1 MKCKRNEVHGIRL
14 TFLGATHEV
23 TGSCFLLEACGKR
36 VLVDCCIEQGPDTFE
51 NMELPVNPADVDMV
65 LLTHA
70 HMDHSGKLPL
80 LYKKG
85 FDGQVFAT
93 NATADLCE
101 IMLRDSAHIQM
112 FEAEWKNRKGM
123 RAGREP
129 VEPLYD
135 MDDAIGV
142 LSCFVRC
149 EYDKE
154 IMIADGIQIHFVDA
168 GHLLGSSSITV
179 KIRENGVEKTVV
191 FSGDIGNLHQP
202 LIRDPQYLKHADYV
216 VMESTYGDRS
226 HEAPADYAVALAD
239 VIQRTFDR
247 GGNVVVPSFAVG
259 RTQEMLYFIRQI
271 KQNGLVKG
279 HDDFEVWVDSPLA
292 NEATNIFRE
301 HMWNDFDEE
310 AIELLHQGINPIGF
324 VGLKTSI
331 TSDDSRAI
339 NEDMRPKVILSAS
352 GMCDAGRIKHHL
364 KHNLWRKESTILLVG
379 YQAVGTLGRAL
390 IDGAKNVKL
399 FGEEIDVKA
408 EICRLPGI
416 SGHADNN
423 GLIRWISSFEEKP
436 KKVFVV
442 HGEET
447 VCEVFTNRLRDELG
461 LDAYAPYSGAEF
473 DLAAGILTAEPAP
486 VRTKRES
493 VSAAA
498 AKVTKTFAR
507 LLAAGQRLIGVIRQN
522 EGGANRDIEKFTREI
537 HALCD
542 KWERK
547 DL

>member
-1 MKCKRNEVHGIRL
+1 MRL

-36 VLVDCCIEQGPDTFE
+36 VLVDCGMEQGPDTFE

-149 EYDKE
+149 DYDKE

-364 KHNLWRKESTILLVG
+364 KHNLWRKESTILFVG

>member
-1 MKCKRNEVHGIRL
+1 MKL

-23 TGSCFLLEACGKR
+23 TGSCFLLDACGKH
-36 VLVDCCIEQGPDTFE
+36 VLVDCGMEQGPDTFE
-51 NMELPVNPADVDMV
+51 NMDLPVNPAEIDMV

-70 HMDHSGKLPL
+70 HMDHSGKLPF
-80 LYKKG
+80 LYKNG

-93 NATADLCE
+93 TATADLCE

-112 FEAEWKNRKGM
+112 FEAEWKNRKGK

-149 EYDKE
+149 EYDRE
-154 IMIADGIQIHFVDA
+154 IMIADGIQIRFVDA
-168 GHLLGSSSITV
+168 GHLLGSSSIIV
-179 KIRENGVEKTVV
+179 KLREDGTERTVV

-202 LIRDPQYLKHADYV
+202 LIRDPQYIEHADYV

-226 HEAPADYAVALAD
+226 HDAPADYATALAE

-271 KQNGLVKG
+271 KQNGMVKG
-279 HDDFEVWVDSPLA
+279 HDGFEVWVDSPLA
-292 NEATNIFRE
+292 NEATGIFRE
-301 HMWNDFDEE
+301 HMFNDFDEE
-310 AIELLHQGINPIGF
+310 ALELLQKGINPIGF
-324 VGLKTSI
+324 AGLKTSI

-364 KHNLWRKESTILLVG
+364 KHNLWRRESTILFVG

-390 IDGAKNVKL
+390 LDGVDSVRL

-416 SGHADNN
+416 SGHADNH
-423 GLIRWISSFEEKP
+423 GLIRWISAFLEKP
-436 KKVFVV
+436 RKVFIV
-442 HGEET
+442 HGEDT
-447 VCEVFTNRLRDELG
+447 VCEVFADRLRDELG
-461 LDAYAPYSGAEF
+461 LDTYAPYSGAEF
-473 DLAAGILTAEPAP
+473 DLAAGRITAEPEP
-486 VRTKRES
+486 VRKKAEAVT
-493 VSAAA
+493 AAS

-522 EGGANRDIEKFTREI
+522 EGGANKDLDKFTREI

-542 KWERK
+542 RWERK

>member
-1 MKCKRNEVHGIRL
+1 MRL

-36 VLVDCCIEQGPDTFE
+36 VLVDCGMEQGPDTFE

-179 KIRENGVEKTVV
+179 KIRENGVEKAVV

-310 AIELLHQGINPIGF
+310 AMELLRQGVNPIGF

-364 KHNLWRKESTILLVG
+364 KHNLWRKESTILFVG

>member
-1 MKCKRNEVHGIRL
+1 MRL

-36 VLVDCCIEQGPDTFE
+36 VLVDCGMEQGPDTFE

-142 LSCFVRC
+142 FSCFVRC

-179 KIRENGVEKTVV
+179 KIRENGVEKAVV

-310 AIELLHQGINPIGF
+310 AMELLHQGINPIGF

-364 KHNLWRKESTILLVG
+364 KHNLWRKESTILFVG